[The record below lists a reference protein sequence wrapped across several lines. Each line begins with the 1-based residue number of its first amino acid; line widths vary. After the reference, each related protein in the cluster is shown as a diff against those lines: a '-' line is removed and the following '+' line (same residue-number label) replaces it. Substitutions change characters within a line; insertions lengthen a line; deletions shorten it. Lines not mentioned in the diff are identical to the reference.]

1 MILYTCNLRSMGP
14 SWHPCGLACK
24 ALDEAGL
31 EYEIRTVAGYTSMP
45 WTWPFRRRDRALV
58 RKLSGRNGVPIL
70 VLDDG
75 EVIAGSASI
84 REWAA
89 GQRAMGT
96 QRVGEHAVV
105 IGASVAGLLAARA
118 LSDAYD
124 RVTILERDELPAIG
138 ENRKAVPQGN
148 HAHVML
154 ASGQRSIE
162 ELLPGITDELFA
174 AGAQSC
180 ESLREIRFVIAGHE
194 LTREASG
201 ADVLLASRPLI
212 EGHVRRRVLALAN
225 VTVRERCDAVDLL
238 TSQDNER
245 VTGVRVRGR
254 HGESGEE
261 PLNADLVVAASGRA
275 ARVPA
280 LLEALGYP
288 RPSENRLAVDL
299 MYVSRRVRLQPGALG
314 DDKLVLIGARPGLP
328 RGVMLIAQEDH
339 WILTVSGY
347 GAEHHPPTD
356 EDGYLEFIGTVAPAD
371 VVAAIRQSE
380 PLSDFA
386 THGFSA
392 NQRRR
397 YEHLKRFPQGLLV
410 VGDAISSFNPLYGQG
425 MSVAALEA
433 IELRRC
439 LERGEQRLAK
449 RFFRAA
455 GTVVGHAWD
464 MAVGGDLALPEVAG
478 HRSMLLR
485 ISNAY
490 VERLLRVAEHDP
502 IVAAAFGD
510 VGDLLA
516 PPQEVMRPRI
526 LWRVLRGNRRKDGEP
541 HPVTGHS
548 TPSRGWP

>member
-1 MILYTCNLRSMGP
+1 MAKWRSN
-14 SWHPCGLACK
+14 SST
-24 ALDEAGL
+24 AGNRVT
-31 EYEIRTVAGYTSMP
+31 ETRQI
-45 WTWPFRRRDRALV
+45 
-58 RKLSGRNGVPIL
+58 
-70 VLDDG
+70 
-75 EVIAGSASI
+75 
-84 REWAA
+84 
-89 GQRAMGT
+89 GQ
-96 QRVGEHAVV
+96 HAVV
-105 IGASVAGLLAARA
+105 IGASMAGLLAARA
-118 LSDAYD
+118 LSDAYEQ
-124 RVTILERDELPAIG
+124 VTILERDELPAIG
-138 ENRKAVPQGN
+138 ENRKAVPQGS

-162 ELLPGITDELFA
+162 ELLPGITDELSV

-212 EGHVRRRVLALAN
+212 EGHVRRRVLALAH

-238 TSQDNER
+238 TSPDHER

-254 HGESGEE
+254 NGQGGEE
-261 PLNADLVVAASGRA
+261 PLDADLVVAASGRA

-280 LLEALGYP
+280 LLDALGYP
-288 RPSENRLAVDL
+288 RPKEERLTVDL
-299 MYVSRRVRLQPGALG
+299 SYVSRRVRLQPGALG

-339 WILTVSGY
+339 WILTASGY
-347 GAEHHPPTD
+347 GAEHHPPTN
-356 EDGYLEFIGTVAPAD
+356 EEGYLEFIGTVAPPD
-371 VVAAIRQSE
+371 VVAAIQDSE
-380 PLSDFA
+380 AFGGLV
-386 THGFSA
+386 THGFPA

-397 YEHLKRFPQGLLV
+397 YERLKRFPDGLLV

-433 IELRRC
+433 LELRRC
-439 LERGEQRLAK
+439 LEGGRQRLAK

-455 GTVVGHAWD
+455 GKVVNQAWD
-464 MAVGGDLALPEVAG
+464 MAVGGDLALPEVPG
-478 HRSMLLR
+478 DRPLMLR
-485 ISNAY
+485 ITNAY

-502 IVAAAFGD
+502 VVATAFGD

-526 LWRVLRGNRRKDGEP
+526 LWRVLRGNLHR
-541 HPVTGHS
+541 
-548 TPSRGWP
+548 TPATTRVNGCRAANW

>member
-1 MILYTCNLRSMGP
+1 MSEQKT
-14 SWHPCGLACK
+14 
-24 ALDEAGL
+24 E
-31 EYEIRTVAGYTSMP
+31 
-45 WTWPFRRRDRALV
+45 
-58 RKLSGRNGVPIL
+58 PI
-70 VLDDG
+70 
-75 EVIAGSASI
+75 
-84 REWAA
+84 
-89 GQRAMGT
+89 
-96 QRVGEHAVV
+96 GEHAVV
-105 IGASVAGLLAARA
+105 IGASMAGLLAARA
-118 LSDAYD
+118 LSDAYE
-124 RVTILERDELPAIG
+124 RVTMVERDELPPTG
-138 ENRKAVPQGN
+138 QKRKAVPQGS

-180 ESLREIRFVIAGHE
+180 KSLREIRFVIAGHE

-238 TSQDNER
+238 TSPHRER
-245 VTGVRVRGR
+245 VTGVQVRSR
-254 HGESGEE
+254 SGEGGE
-261 PLNADLVVAASGRA
+261 VLLDADLVVAASGRA

-280 LLEALGYP
+280 SLEALGYP
-288 RPSENRLAVDL
+288 RPEEDRLAVDL

-339 WILTVSGY
+339 WILTASGY
-347 GAEHHPPTD
+347 GAEHHPPID
-356 EDGYLEFIGTVAPAD
+356 ERGYLDFIATVAPPD
-371 VVAAIRQSE
+371 VVAAIRESE
-380 PLSDFA
+380 PLGEIVS
-386 THGFSA
+386 HGFPA

-397 YEHLKRFPQGLLV
+397 YERLKRFPDGLLV
-410 VGDAISSFNPLYGQG
+410 VGDAISNFNPLYGQG

-439 LERGEQRLAK
+439 LERGERRLAH

-455 GTVVGHAWD
+455 GKVVRQAWD

-478 HRSMLLR
+478 PRPLVLR

-526 LWRVLRGNRRKDGEP
+526 LWRVLRGNLRKA
-541 HPVTGHS
+541 PVTHS
-548 TPSRGWP
+548 DSSTTPAASPSR